1 MKLIYTS
8 LLAFLAL
15 AIIVPSCKK
24 DDDTV
29 PAPTADFD
37 FKAAN
42 LAVTFIN
49 KSTNGRYFTWNFGD
63 NSTPDSTMAPGHF
76 YTQEGTYTVKLTV
89 EGRDGSKTETTKQV
103 TVTAPPNLVQG
114 GKFDA
119 GDDSK
124 WTVLNV
130 SSTSDVTVSFTG
142 GKAVWTGGNWGHKG
156 IYQAIPVEAN
166 KKYQVNMLVS
176 GSGATDTWFEVYVG
190 MAPPVQGQDYSDG
203 GTRLGLNTW
212 NGCGKTSFNG
222 PLTSL
227 SCAGTGG
234 GVVEFP
240 IAGTAYL
247 VIRSGGADL
256 GTSGISIDNVELRPV
271 Q

>member
-1 MKLIYTS
+1 MKLLYTS

-15 AIIVPSCKK
+15 ATIVPSCKK
-24 DDDTV
+24 DDNAA

-63 NSTPDSTMAPGHF
+63 NSTLDSTMAPGHF
-76 YTQEGTYTVKLTV
+76 YQNEGTYTVKLTV

-103 TVTAPPNLVQG
+103 TVMAPPNLVQG

-119 GDDSK
+119 GDASK
-124 WTVLNV
+124 WTVLNY
-130 SSTSDVTVSFTG
+130 SPGVTVQFTN
-142 GKAVWTGGNWGHKG
+142 GKAVWMGSGWGQAG

-190 MAPPVQGQDYSDG
+190 MAVPSPTQDYNDG
-203 GTRLGLNTW
+203 GIRLALNTW

-222 PLTSL
+222 PLTAL

-240 IAGTAYL
+240 ISGTAYL
-247 VIRSGGADL
+247 VIRGGGAEL
-256 GTSGISIDNVELRPV
+256 GTTGISVDNVELRPI